1 MTEETSR
8 NERRSTRKHRDILE
22 AAARLADRK
31 GYAAVSI
38 EGIASEAGVGK
49 QTIYRWWP
57 SKAALYVEVYSELVP
72 RSGLATGSARGVAGL
87 AVLLTQLFRL
97 YRETPAGR
105 ILCGL
110 LGAANVDESAR
121 LAIQQGLVLSRAD
134 IIERTV
140 RDQLAEPAE
149 RAVVNEIVVA
159 VVWKRLISDP
169 ESLDSRFAE
178 KLAQIAM
185 RAAKGGAT

>member
-1 MTEETSR
+1 MMETAAR
-8 NERRSTRKHRDILE
+8 NERRSTRKHRDILA
-22 AAARLADRK
+22 AAARLVDRN
-31 GYAAVSI
+31 GYAAASI
-38 EGIASEAGVGK
+38 EGIASEAEVGK

-72 RSGLATGSARGVAGL
+72 RSALATGGARGEAGL
-87 AVLLTQLFRL
+87 ALLLSRLFRL

-110 LGAANVDESAR
+110 LGAASSDESAR
-121 LAIQQGLVLSRAD
+121 RAIQQGLVLSRAD
-134 IIERTV
+134 IVERTV
-140 RDQLAEPAE
+140 RDQLADPAE
-149 RAVVNEIVVA
+149 SAAVNEIIVA

-169 ESLDSRFAE
+169 ESLDGEFAE
-178 KLAQIAM
+178 RLAHIAV